1 MNLSQ
6 RAHEPVHDLAAAQAL
21 LRRAGLRPTRPR
33 LRLARLLFGNGPRHV
48 TADMLMAEASAGR
61 LSVAQGTVYNAL
73 NAFARAGL
81 LREVTVDG
89 ERTWFDTHTQPHH
102 HMVDSDGRLH
112 DIPADA
118 VALQNLPDLPEG
130 EEIASVELVVRLRR
144 V

>member
-1 MNLSQ
+1 MHPSHGASQ
-6 RAHEPVHDLAAAQAL
+6 SVHDLTAAQSL

-33 LRLARLLFGNGPRHV
+33 LRLARLLFGRGQRHI
-48 TADMLMAEASAGR
+48 TAEILMAEAAAAR
-61 LSVAQGTVYNAL
+61 LTVAQGTVYNAL

-89 ERTWFDTHTQPHH
+89 ERTWFDTHTAPHH
-102 HMVDSDGRLH
+102 HLVDADGRLH

-118 VALQNLPDLPEG
+118 VVLRNLPILPDG